1 MKKLKNTSY
10 NRFNII
16 LVVQVLL
23 IALNPLLIALA
34 IFKGNLIITS
44 LGLLLVWVLQII
56 YLIYYIRRINRE
68 LARFLFAFEHEDS
81 TMVFDSENADISFE
95 KLYKGFNNI
104 LASFGKL
111 RIEKEKSFIFL
122 QRLVE
127 HIGIG
132 LIAFTSEDE
141 ILITNRAFK
150 DIFQLFHLKSVKSL
164 SKIKNEFPDLV
175 KNMND
180 GDQELVKMELAGKL
194 VHLAIRVTDFKLE
207 NTDIRIVSF
216 QDIKNEIEQQEME
229 AWQKLIRV
237 LTHEILNSVIPV
249 TLLSKSLI
257 DKFELNGE
265 SKKPDEI
272 SGKNIDDLLRG
283 LNTINKRSKGLAK
296 FVEEYRN
303 VTQLT
308 TLSLSDFSIKAF
320 LLNIKT
326 LFAEEIKERG
336 IDFDI
341 SSPADFKITA
351 DEKLLEQVII
361 NLVRN
366 SIHAVEDV
374 ARPAISLNAFEKRN
388 QKIIQ
393 VRDNGTGI
401 PPDLIDSIF
410 IPFFTTRE
418 KGSGIG
424 LSLSRQIMRLH
435 NGTISVESKEN
446 EGTTF
451 TLLF

>member
-1 MKKLKNTSY
+1 MKKLKNTIY

-23 IALNPLLIALA
+23 IAFTPLLITLA
-34 IFKGNLIITS
+34 YFKGNLPITS
-44 LGLLLVWVLQII
+44 VGLALIWIFQIA
-56 YLIYYIRRINRE
+56 YLIYYLRRINRE
-68 LARFLFAFEHEDS
+68 LTRFLFAFKHEDS
-81 TMVFDSENADISFE
+81 TMVFDTEKSDSSFRS
-95 KLYKGFNNI
+95 LYKGFNNI

-111 RIEKEKSFIFL
+111 RIEKEKNFIFL
-122 QRLVE
+122 QRLIE
-127 HIGIG
+127 HVGIG

-141 ILITNRAFK
+141 ILVTNRAFK
-150 DIFQLFHLKSVKSL
+150 EIFQLFHLNSLRSL
-164 SKIKNEFPDLV
+164 SKIKEELPELII
-175 KNMND
+175 NMKD
-180 GDQELVKMELAGKL
+180 GDQELLKMELSGKL
-194 VHLAIRVTDFKLE
+194 VHLSIKVTDFKLE
-207 NTDIRIVSF
+207 DTDIRIVSF

-237 LTHEILNSVIPV
+237 LTHEILNSVSPV

-257 DKFELNGE
+257 EKFERNGE
-265 SKKPDEI
+265 SKKPEDI

-283 LNTINKRSKGLAK
+283 LNTINKRSKGLAR
-296 FVEEYRN
+296 FVEDYRN
-303 VTQLT
+303 LTQLST
-308 TLSLSDFSIKAF
+308 PNISDFSIESF

-326 LFAEEIKERG
+326 LFAEEIKNRG
-336 IDFDI
+336 IDFKI
-341 SSPADFKITA
+341 SSPADLIITA

-366 SIHAVEDV
+366 AIHAVKEV
-374 ARPAISLNAFEKRN
+374 ADPAISLDAFERRN
-388 QKIIQ
+388 QKIIH
-393 VRDNGTGI
+393 VSDNGTGI

-435 NGTISVESKEN
+435 NGTIAVDSTDEK
-446 EGTTF
+446 GTTF
-451 TLLF
+451 ALQL

>member
-23 IALNPLLIALA
+23 IALNPLLITLA
-34 IFKGNLIITS
+34 FFKSNLIITS
-44 LGLLLVWVLQII
+44 VGLGLVWIFQIV
-56 YLIYYIRRINRE
+56 YLIYYLRRINRE
-68 LARFLFAFEHEDS
+68 LTRFLFAFEHEDS
-81 TMVFDSENADISFE
+81 TMVFNSDKADSSFRA
-95 KLYKGFNNI
+95 LYIGFNKI

-111 RIEKEKSFIFL
+111 RIEKEKNFIFL
-122 QRLVE
+122 QRLIE
-127 HIGIG
+127 HVGIG

-141 ILITNRAFK
+141 ILITNKAFK
-150 DIFQLFHLKSVKSL
+150 NIFQLFHLHSVGSL
-164 SKIKNEFPDLV
+164 SKIKNDFPELIR
-175 KNMND
+175 NMKD
-180 GDQELVKMELAGKL
+180 GDQELVKMELSGKL

-207 NTDIRIVSF
+207 STDIRIVSF

-237 LTHEILNSVIPV
+237 LTHEILNSVSPV

-257 DKFELNGE
+257 DKFEYSGE
-265 SKKPDEI
+265 SKKPDDI
-272 SGKNIDDLLRG
+272 SSKNIEDLLRG

-296 FVEEYRN
+296 FVEDYRN
-303 VTQLT
+303 LTQLST
-308 TLSLSDFSIKAF
+308 PSIKEFPIEAF
-320 LLNIKT
+320 FSNIKT
-326 LFAEEIKERG
+326 LFAEEIKDRG
-336 IDFDI
+336 IDFEI
-341 SSPADFKITA
+341 SSPADLIITA

-374 ARPAISLNAFEKRN
+374 VNPAISLNAFEKRN
-388 QKIIQ
+388 QKIIH
-393 VRDNGTGI
+393 VSDNGTGI
-401 PPDLIDSIF
+401 PPGLIDSIF

-435 NGTISVESKEN
+435 NGTISVESREN
-446 EGTTF
+446 SGTTF
-451 TLLF
+451 TLNF

>member
-23 IALNPLLIALA
+23 IALNPLLITLA
-34 IFKGNLIITS
+34 YFKANLIITS
-44 LGLLLVWVLQII
+44 VGLVLIWILQIA
-56 YLIYYIRRINRE
+56 YLIYYMRKINRE
-68 LARFLFAFEHEDS
+68 LTRFLFAFEHEDS
-81 TMVFDSENADISFE
+81 TMVFDTEKTDSSFRM
-95 KLYKGFNNI
+95 LYKGFNNI
-104 LASFGKL
+104 IASFGKL
-111 RIEKEKSFIFL
+111 RIEKEKNFIFL
-122 QRLVE
+122 QRLIE
-127 HIGIG
+127 HVGTG
-132 LIAFTSEDE
+132 LIAFTSDDE
-141 ILITNRAFK
+141 ILITNRAFNN
-150 DIFQLFHLKSVKSL
+150 IFQLFHLNRIGSL
-164 SKIKNEFPDLV
+164 SKIKEELPELI
-175 KNMND
+175 KNMKD
-180 GDQELVKMELAGKL
+180 GDQELLKMELSGKL

-207 NTDIRIVSF
+207 EKDIRIVSF

-237 LTHEILNSVIPV
+237 LTHEILNSVSPI

-257 DKFELNGE
+257 DKFEDNGE
-265 SKKPDEI
+265 SKKPEDI
-272 SGKNIDDLLRG
+272 SGKNFDDLQRG

-296 FVEEYRN
+296 FVEDYRN
-303 VTQLT
+303 LTQLST
-308 TLSLSDFSIKAF
+308 PSISDFSIEAF
-320 LLNIKT
+320 FSNIKT
-326 LFAEEIKERG
+326 LFAEEIKDKG
-336 IDFDI
+336 IDLNT
-341 SSPADFKITA
+341 SAPADLIITA

-374 ARPAISLNAFEKRN
+374 ARPAISLNAFEKKN

-393 VRDNGTGI
+393 VIDNGRGI

-435 NGTISVESKEN
+435 NGIITVSSKEN
-446 EGTTF
+446 ESTTF
-451 TLLF
+451 SLEF